1 MKRTEFHQL
10 KEGAIISGINSAFK
24 VKITHYHLIL
34 VNLQIFKS

>member
-24 VKITHYHLIL
+24 VKIAHYSF
-34 VNLQIFKS
+34 NFS